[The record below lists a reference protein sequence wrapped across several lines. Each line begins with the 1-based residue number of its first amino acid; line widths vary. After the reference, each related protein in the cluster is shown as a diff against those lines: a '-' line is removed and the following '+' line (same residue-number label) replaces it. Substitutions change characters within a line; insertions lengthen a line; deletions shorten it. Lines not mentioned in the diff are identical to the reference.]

1 MTHSVILFRSGVTS
15 ACHKAIEK
23 NVFFLAMVSLFLS
36 FQVKFEKVEKT
47 RQWLKIFT
55 NYSEIFTGGFH
66 HLFGR
71 ISTPVALC
79 IKADG
84 GLIKY

>member
-15 ACHKAIEK
+15 ACQKAIEK

-47 RQWLKIFT
+47 RQ
-55 NYSEIFTGGFH
+55 
-66 HLFGR
+66 
-71 ISTPVALC
+71 
-79 IKADG
+79 
-84 GLIKY
+84 